1 MQTGDT
7 SPYATS
13 IASVLQKWGSALFAG
28 LVMTDADTGED
39 DDAAFDHICSK
50 LVSRFVPYLIG
61 NGILKCGPTALA
73 VIAPLRCWLT
83 PGRGRL
89 HDACA

>member
-28 LVMTDADTGED
+28 LVTTDADTGED

-50 LVSRFVPYLIG
+50 LVSRFVPFLIG
-61 NGILKCGPTALA
+61 NGILKCDPIAL
-73 VIAPLRCWLT
+73 VLIASLHRCLT
-83 PGRGRL
+83 PGWGRL

>member
-13 IASVLQKWGSALFAG
+13 IASVLQKWGGALYGG
-28 LVMTDADTGED
+28 LVATDADTGED

-50 LVSRFVPYLIG
+50 LVSRFVPYLIN
-61 NGILKCGPTALA
+61 NGILKYG
-73 VIAPLRCWLT
+73 RCLLFRIH
-83 PGRGRL
+83 PVP
-89 HDACA
+89 ACW